1 MSERPANGA
10 MRRNLLLMGAAG
22 LFVALAV
29 VLCLAL
35 RPKGG
40 QAGSF
45 VIRSKTGETV
55 TVAEDETRT
64 VVVRDGRFA
73 DEATGEGDENVIR
86 IENGR
91 AWMEHANCPHGECM
105 EQGVLCA
112 ETAKTRPLGAW
123 IICMPHGVTVEYR
136 EGGA

>member
-1 MSERPANGA
+1 MNGQSNHKA
-10 MRRNLLLMGAAG
+10 LRLNLLLFGAAG

-40 QAGSF
+40 QAGCF

-55 TVAEDETRT
+55 IVAAYETRI
-64 VVVRDGRFA
+64 VIVRDGVFV
-73 DEATGEGDENVIR
+73 DERTYQGHENVIR
-86 IENGR
+86 IENGS
-91 AWMEHANCPHGECM
+91 AWMEHANCPRGECM
-105 EQGVLCA
+105 EQGVLNA
-112 ETAKTRPLGAW
+112 ETAQTRPLGAW

-136 EGGA
+136 EDGI